1 MGFPEKL
8 AVLRKASGES
18 QSRLAMAAGVTRQSI
33 SLYEKG
39 LTEPTLSALCAIAD
53 HYDVSLDFLCQREN
67 EPFNHDGVAV
77 VDMNDLCLI
86 QDIIHKIMEEN
97 K

>member
-1 MGFPEKL
+1 VGFPEKL
-8 AVLRKASGES
+8 ATLRKAHRES
-18 QSRLAMAAGVTRQSI
+18 MSALGMAVGVTRQSI

-39 LTEPTLSALCAIAD
+39 LTEPTLSVLCAIGD
-53 HYDVSLDFLCQREN
+53 HYDVSLDLLCQRGN

-86 QDIIHKIMEEN
+86 QDIIHKIMEET